1 MSERRVQVGSVRVK
15 SGRECEWVDQDD
27 SVDGE
32 KRPRVRKDSSDWE
45 CERKVQAESVSGEL
59 RLGVYAESSG

>member
-1 MSERRVQVGSVRVK
+1 VG
-15 SGRECEWVDQDD
+15 
-27 SVDGE
+27 GE
-32 KRPRVRKDSSDWE
+32 KRPRERKDSSDWE